1 VALLIAQTEDFMM
14 TRSLC
19 TGVALTLV
27 LTVFGAPAIAQ
38 TGGKVDY
45 VSGGISLDERAG
57 LAARGKEF
65 NLKVVTAAERS
76 GAYLADVR
84 MKVIDTRDAKVLV
97 ETTMQGPWLLAQLP
111 PGKYL
116 LEATYEGKT
125 LTRTIAIPGA
135 GQREAYFYWTVA
147 DLLDV
152 SRPPEA
158 PPASWTTPS
167 APKR

>member
-1 VALLIAQTEDFMM
+1 M

-19 TGVALTLV
+19 TAAALAIALAV
-27 LTVFGAPAIAQ
+27 SGGALAQ
-38 TGGKVDY
+38 TGGAAKVDY
-45 VSGGISLDERAG
+45 LSGGVGVGEREV

-84 MKVIDTRDAKVLV
+84 MKVVDARDAKVVL
-97 ETTMQGPWLLAQLP
+97 ETTMDGPWFLAQLP
-111 PGKYL
+111 AGKYV

-125 LTRTIAIPGA
+125 LTKTVAIPKE

-147 DLLDV
+147 ELL
-152 SRPPEA
+152 EA
-158 PPASWTTPS
+158 PA
-167 APKR
+167 R